1 MPPAKLGLIYGHTGL
16 RRFIDAVGL
25 TRTKELFLVGRN
37 YRAERAE
44 RLGLVNEVVDG
55 ERLEADSVEL
65 AAEIAA
71 NAPLSVRGNK
81 QAIGLLNACP
91 ELSDQQEA
99 GLIAL
104 RESSFASED
113 LREGI
118 RAFGEKRKPEWTG
131 R

>member
-1 MPPAKLGLIYGHTGL
+1 MT
-16 RRFIDAVGL
+16 
-25 TRTKELFLVGRN
+25 GRN
-37 YRAERAE
+37 YGAARAERI
-44 RLGLVNEVVDG
+44 GLVNEVVAD
-55 ERLEADSVEL
+55 EELEAASVEL
-65 AAEIAA
+65 AALIAA

-81 QAIGLLNACP
+81 QAIGLLDSSP
-91 ELSDQQEA
+91 QLSQQQEA

-118 RAFGEKRKPEWTG
+118 RAFGEKRRPKWTG